1 MVLIKVELEAGNSPP
16 MKSQTQ
22 IFQELST
29 LMKSKLLSEIPNPN
43 KETMMFKRKT
53 HWETSKLWTLLIQML
68 PLLEKLPKKLMK
80 KVEKEDK
87 PKLLKKEVFQV
98 MRRKSV
104 EKERLDQENGLK
116 ELMNILNKPTKDI
129 KINMPAIENSNS
141 KSNDSEYLNRY
152 SANKTDHCP
161 AVCKV
166 QNQFLIKE
174 QK

>member
-1 MVLIKVELEAGNSPP
+1 
-16 MKSQTQ
+16 
-22 IFQELST
+22 
-29 LMKSKLLSEIPNPN
+29 
-43 KETMMFKRKT
+43 
-53 HWETSKLWTLLIQML
+53 ML

-141 KSNDSEYLNRY
+141 KSNDSEYLN
-152 SANKTDHCP
+152 S
-161 AVCKV
+161 
-166 QNQFLIKE
+166 FLFVLFKYDSF
-174 QK
+174 